1 MFLLHFLSEFVLY
14 NLHLVSILNQV
25 NFTLP
30 LAIHTINKK
39 NELFLETVHKV
50 RYKFNAVHNGHPQS
64 FKISVICFGALPLTF
79 LLPLIN
85 EFYLPNQ
92 MKILRSD
99 INTENMN

>member
-30 LAIHTINKK
+30 LAIHTINNK

-50 RYKFNAVHNGHPQS
+50 SSTQWPPTKS

>member
-39 NELFLETVHKV
+39 NELFLETVQKV

-64 FKISVICFGALPLTF
+64 HSKYRSFALGL
-79 LLPLIN
+79 
-85 EFYLPNQ
+85 YL
-92 MKILRSD
+92 
-99 INTENMN
+99 